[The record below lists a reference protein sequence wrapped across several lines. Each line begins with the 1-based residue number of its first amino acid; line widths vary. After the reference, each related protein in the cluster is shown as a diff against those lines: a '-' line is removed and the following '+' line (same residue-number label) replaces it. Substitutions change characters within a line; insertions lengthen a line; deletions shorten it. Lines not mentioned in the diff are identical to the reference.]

1 MRKFARPVSAIALI
15 LTIVICFSGCGIVDF
30 TKSILTKENTE
41 VTANINNNPDVNNQD
56 NQNNSSF
63 DNADVTPSVDVSTDG
78 TSNNTAV
85 TSGTSGSSKPSSSSG
100 SSSAGSSNN
109 TATQSKPSG
118 STVQTTNKNNSN
130 STTNKPVDE
139 EDLTVEDIKE
149 MPIKDVQDLLFA
161 TNDESTANKILI
173 ACGFEYDAKQGI
185 YYSHL
190 NPLQRKFGFN
200 FVYDMAAP
208 IAGMI
213 YDTKR
218 IEFVYDN
225 REWMIQIWK
234 GQYGITA
241 GAEIGLYNRPMDRV
255 MQYDCADDE
264 ELIEMQFDFYNQN
277 QFVFSRGPEKHWWLT
292 GFKIFNSG
300 VPILIDL
307 DMTLKF
313 TDVAMARAFYNSLK
327 KVAAVSLLDPMTYS
341 ISGSTVK
348 IHW

>member
-1 MRKFARPVSAIALI
+1 MRRFARPVSAIALI

-41 VTANINNNPDVNNQD
+41 VTANLENNTDVFNQDDQNNTPFENTDVLPSTGDTSESTTTAAPGTSASASTGNNN
-56 NQNNSSF
+56 
-63 DNADVTPSVDVSTDG
+63 
-78 TSNNTAV
+78 
-85 TSGTSGSSKPSSSSG
+85 TSGSAGSG
-100 SSSAGSSNN
+100 SSN

-118 STVQTTNKNNSN
+118 STTQTTNKNNSTG
-130 STTNKPVDE
+130 TTNKPVDE
-139 EDLTVEDIKE
+139 DDLTVEDIKE
-149 MPIKDVQDLLFA
+149 MPIKDVQDLLFS
-161 TNDESTANKILI
+161 TNDASTANKILV

-200 FVYDMAAP
+200 FIYDMAAP
-208 IAGMI
+208 MAGMF
-213 YDTKR
+213 YNTKR
-218 IEFVYDN
+218 IEFIYDN

-234 GQYGITA
+234 GQYGITS
-241 GAEIGLYNRPMDRV
+241 GAEIGLYNRPLDRV

-264 ELIEMQFDFYNQN
+264 DLIEMQFDFYNQN

-292 GFKIFNSG
+292 GFKIFNTG

-313 TDVAMARAFYNSLK
+313 TNITMARAFYNSLK
-327 KVAAVSLLDPMTYS
+327 KVAATSLIDPMTYS
-341 ISGSTVK
+341 IKGSTVS
-348 IHW
+348 IYW

>member
-1 MRKFARPVSAIALI
+1 MRRFARPVSAIALI

-41 VTANINNNPDVNNQD
+41 VTANLENNTDISNQD
-56 NQNNSSF
+56 NQNNTPF
-63 DNADVTPSVDVSTDG
+63 ENTDVLPSTGDTSEG
-78 TSNNTAV
+78 TTTAV
-85 TSGTSGSSKPSSSSG
+85 PGTSGSASTGNNSTSGSGSSG
-100 SSSAGSSNN
+100 SSN

-118 STVQTTNKNNSN
+118 STTQTTNKNNSTG
-130 STTNKPVDE
+130 TTNKPVDE
-139 EDLTVEDIKE
+139 DDLTVEDIKE

-161 TNDESTANKILI
+161 TNDASTANKILV

-200 FVYDMAAP
+200 FIYDMAAP
-208 IAGMI
+208 MAGMF

-218 IEFVYDN
+218 IEFIYDN

-234 GQYGITA
+234 GQYGITS
-241 GAEIGLYNRPMDRV
+241 GAEIGLYNRPLDRV

-264 ELIEMQFDFYNQN
+264 DLIEMQFDFYNQN

-292 GFKIFNSG
+292 GFKIFNTG

-313 TDVAMARAFYNSLK
+313 TNITMARAFYNSLK
-327 KVAAVSLLDPMTYS
+327 KVAVASILDPMTYS
-341 ISGSTVK
+341 IQGSTVK

>member
-1 MRKFARPVSAIALI
+1 MRRFARPVSAIALI

-41 VTANINNNPDVNNQD
+41 VTANLQNNTDISDQD
-56 NQNNSSF
+56 NQNNTPF
-63 DNADVTPSVDVSTDG
+63 ENTDVLPSTGDTSEG
-78 TSNNTAV
+78 TTTAV
-85 TSGTSGSSKPSSSSG
+85 PGTSGSASTGNNSTSGSGSSG
-100 SSSAGSSNN
+100 SSS

-118 STVQTTNKNNSN
+118 STTQTTNKNNSTG
-130 STTNKPVDE
+130 TTNKPVDE
-139 EDLTVEDIKE
+139 DDLTVEDIKE

-161 TNDESTANKILI
+161 TNDASTANKILV

-200 FVYDMAAP
+200 FIYDMAAP
-208 IAGMI
+208 MAGMF

-218 IEFVYDN
+218 IEFIYDN

-234 GQYGITA
+234 GQYGITS
-241 GAEIGLYNRPMDRV
+241 GAEIGLYNRPLDRV

-264 ELIEMQFDFYNQN
+264 DLIEMQFDFYNQN
-277 QFVFSRGPEKHWWLT
+277 QLVFSRGPEKHWWLT
-292 GFKIFNSG
+292 GFKIFNAG

-313 TDVAMARAFYNSLK
+313 TNITMARAFYNSLK
-327 KVAAVSLLDPMTYS
+327 KVAATSLIDPMTYS
-341 ISGSTVK
+341 IKGSTVS

>member
-1 MRKFARPVSAIALI
+1 MRRFARPVSAIALI

-41 VTANINNNPDVNNQD
+41 VTANLENNTDVFNQD
-56 NQNNSSF
+56 DQNNTPFENTDVLPSTGDTSESTT
-63 DNADVTPSVDVSTDG
+63 NAVP
-78 TSNNTAV
+78 
-85 TSGTSGSSKPSSSSG
+85 GTSGSASTGNNNTSGSAGSG
-100 SSSAGSSNN
+100 SSN

-118 STVQTTNKNNSN
+118 STTQTTNKNNSTG
-130 STTNKPVDE
+130 TTNKPVDE
-139 EDLTVEDIKE
+139 DDLTVEDIKE

-161 TNDESTANKILI
+161 TNDASTANKILV

-200 FVYDMAAP
+200 FIYDMAAP
-208 IAGMI
+208 MAGMF
-213 YDTKR
+213 YNTKR
-218 IEFVYDN
+218 IEFIYDN

-234 GQYGITA
+234 GQYGITS
-241 GAEIGLYNRPMDRV
+241 GAEIGLYNRPLDRV

-264 ELIEMQFDFYNQN
+264 DLIEMQFDFYNQN
-277 QFVFSRGPEKHWWLT
+277 QLVFSRGPEKHWWLT

-313 TDVAMARAFYNSLK
+313 TNITMARAFYNSLK
-327 KVAAVSLLDPMTYS
+327 KVAATSLIDPMTYS
-341 ISGSTVK
+341 IKGSTVS
-348 IHW
+348 IYW

>member
-1 MRKFARPVSAIALI
+1 MSKFARPVSAIALI

-30 TKSILTKENTE
+30 TKSILTKDNTE
-41 VTANINNNPDVNNQD
+41 VTANIENNTDVNSQD
-56 NQNNSSF
+56 VQNNSSVE
-63 DNADVTPSVDVSTDG
+63 NVDVLPSDTVSDST
-78 TSNNTAV
+78 TTATV
-85 TSGTSGSSKPSSSSG
+85 SDVKPSSGSSGSSSSG
-100 SSSAGSSNN
+100 SSAN
-109 TATQSKPSG
+109 TGTQSKPTN
-118 STVQTTNKNNSN
+118 STTQTTNKNNST
-130 STTNKPVDE
+130 STTNKPVVDNNDITE
-139 EDLTVEDIKE
+139 EDIEQ
-149 MPIKDVQDLLFA
+149 MPIKEVQDLLFA
-161 TNDESTANKILI
+161 TTDPNTAGKILV

-200 FVYDMAAP
+200 VIYDMAAP
-208 IAGMI
+208 MAGMF

-234 GQYGITA
+234 GQYGITS

-264 ELIEMQFDFYNQN
+264 DLIEMQFDFYNQN
-277 QFVFSRGPEKHWWLT
+277 ELVFSRGPEKHWWLT
-292 GFKIFNSG
+292 GFKIFNAG

-313 TDVAMARAFYNSLK
+313 TNIAMARAFYNSLK
-327 KVAAVSLLDPMTYS
+327 KVAATSIIDPMTYS
-341 ISGSTVK
+341 IKGSTVY

>member
-1 MRKFARPVSAIALI
+1 MRKLAKPISAIALI
-15 LTIVICFSGCGIVDF
+15 LTIIICFSGCGIVDF

-41 VTANINNNPDVNNQD
+41 VTANLENNTDISNQD
-56 NQNNSSF
+56 NQNDTPFENTDVLPSTGETSESAT
-63 DNADVTPSVDVSTDG
+63 NAVP
-78 TSNNTAV
+78 
-85 TSGTSGSSKPSSSSG
+85 GTSGSASTGTNSTSGSGISG
-100 SSSAGSSNN
+100 SSSTS
-109 TATQSKPSG
+109 TQSKPSG
-118 STVQTTNKNNSN
+118 STTQTTNKNNSTG
-130 STTNKPVDE
+130 TTNKPIDE
-139 EDLTVEDIKE
+139 DDLTVEDIKE

-161 TNDESTANKILI
+161 TNDANTANKILI

-200 FVYDMAAP
+200 FIYDMAAP
-208 IAGMI
+208 MAGMF

-218 IEFVYDN
+218 IEFIYDN

-234 GQYGITA
+234 GQYGITS

-264 ELIEMQFDFYNQN
+264 DLIEMQFDFYNQN
-277 QFVFSRGPEKHWWLT
+277 ELVFSRGPEKHWWLT
-292 GFKIFNSG
+292 GFKIFNAG
-300 VPILIDL
+300 VPLLIDL

-313 TDVAMARAFYNSLK
+313 TDVTMARAFYNSLK
-327 KVAAVSLLDPMTYS
+327 KVAAASLLDPMTYS
-341 ISGSTVK
+341 IKGSTVK

>member
-1 MRKFARPVSAIALI
+1 MRRFARPVSAIALI

-30 TKSILTKENTE
+30 TKSILTKQNTE
-41 VTANINNNPDVNNQD
+41 VTANLQNNTDISNQD
-56 NQNNSSF
+56 NQNNTPFENTDVLPSTG
-63 DNADVTPSVDVSTDG
+63 DNSVG
-78 TSNNTAV
+78 TTAAP
-85 TSGTSGSSKPSSSSG
+85 GTSGSASTGNNSTPGSGSSG
-100 SSSAGSSNN
+100 SSS

-118 STVQTTNKNNSN
+118 STTQTTNNNNSAG
-130 STTNKPVDE
+130 TTNKPVDE
-139 EDLTVEDIKE
+139 DDLTVEDIKE

-161 TNDESTANKILI
+161 TNDASTANKILV

-200 FVYDMAAP
+200 FIYDMAAP
-208 IAGMI
+208 MAGMF

-218 IEFVYDN
+218 IEFIYDN

-234 GQYGITA
+234 GQYGITS
-241 GAEIGLYNRPMDRV
+241 GAEIGLYNRPIDRV

-264 ELIEMQFDFYNQN
+264 DLIEMQFDFYNQN

-313 TDVAMARAFYNSLK
+313 TNITMARAFYNSLK
-327 KVAAVSLLDPMTYS
+327 KVAVASILDPMTYS
-341 ISGSTVK
+341 IQGSTVK

>member
-30 TKSILTKENTE
+30 TKSILTNDNTA
-41 VTANINNNPDVNNQD
+41 VTANINNNPDLNNQNNQNNQD
-56 NQNNSSF
+56 NSSLNNTDVLSS
-63 DNADVTPSVDVSTDG
+63 SVE
-78 TSNNTAV
+78 TSNNTSNPV
-85 TSGTSGSSKPSSSSG
+85 SGTNSTSTTKVSASSSGSNSSGNSGAQSKPSSS
-100 SSSAGSSNN
+100 
-109 TATQSKPSG
+109 TTQKPNG
-118 STVQTTNKNNSN
+118 TT
-130 STTNKPVDE
+130 STTAKPVIDNE
-139 EDLTVEDIKE
+139 DDLTVEDIKE

-161 TNDESTANKILI
+161 TNDESTANKILV

-225 REWMIQIWK
+225 REWMVQIWK
-234 GQYGITA
+234 GQYGITS
-241 GAEIGLYNRPMDRV
+241 GAEIGLYNRPLDRV

-264 ELIEMQFDFYNQN
+264 DLIEMQFDFYNQN
-277 QFVFSRGPEKHWWLT
+277 QLVFSRGPEKHWWLT
-292 GFKIFNSG
+292 GFKIFNAG

-313 TDVAMARAFYNSLK
+313 TNITMARAFYNSLK
-327 KVAAVSLLDPMTYS
+327 KVAVASLIDPMTYS
-341 ISGSTVK
+341 IKGSTVK

>member
-1 MRKFARPVSAIALI
+1 MRRFARPVSAIALI

-41 VTANINNNPDVNNQD
+41 VTANLENNTDVFNQDDQNNTPFENTDVLPSTGDTSESTTTAAPGTSASASTGNNN
-56 NQNNSSF
+56 
-63 DNADVTPSVDVSTDG
+63 
-78 TSNNTAV
+78 
-85 TSGTSGSSKPSSSSG
+85 TSGSAGSG
-100 SSSAGSSNN
+100 SSN

-118 STVQTTNKNNSN
+118 STTQTTNKNNSTG
-130 STTNKPVDE
+130 TTNKPVDE
-139 EDLTVEDIKE
+139 DDLTVEDIKE
-149 MPIKDVQDLLFA
+149 MPIKDVQDLLFS
-161 TNDESTANKILI
+161 TNDASTANKILV

-200 FVYDMAAP
+200 FIYDMAAP
-208 IAGMI
+208 MAGMF

-218 IEFVYDN
+218 IEFIYDN

-234 GQYGITA
+234 GQYGITS
-241 GAEIGLYNRPMDRV
+241 GAEIGLYNRPIDRV

-264 ELIEMQFDFYNQN
+264 DLIEMQFDFYNQN
-277 QFVFSRGPEKHWWLT
+277 QLVFSRGPEKHWWLT
-292 GFKIFNSG
+292 GFKIFNTG

-313 TDVAMARAFYNSLK
+313 TNITMARAFYNSLK
-327 KVAAVSLLDPMTYS
+327 KVAATSLIDPMTYS
-341 ISGSTVK
+341 IKGSTVS
-348 IHW
+348 IYW

>member
-1 MRKFARPVSAIALI
+1 MRRFARPVSAIALI

-41 VTANINNNPDVNNQD
+41 VTANLQNNTDISDQG
-56 NQNNSSF
+56 NQNNTPF
-63 DNADVTPSVDVSTDG
+63 ENTDVLPSTGDTSEG
-78 TSNNTAV
+78 TTTAV
-85 TSGTSGSSKPSSSSG
+85 PGTSGSASTGNNSTSGSGSSG
-100 SSSAGSSNN
+100 SSS

-118 STVQTTNKNNSN
+118 STTQTTNKNNSTG
-130 STTNKPVDE
+130 TTNKPVDE
-139 EDLTVEDIKE
+139 DDLTVEDIKE

-161 TNDESTANKILI
+161 TNDASTANKILV

-200 FVYDMAAP
+200 FIYDMAAP
-208 IAGMI
+208 MAGMF

-218 IEFVYDN
+218 IEFIYDN

-234 GQYGITA
+234 GQYGITS
-241 GAEIGLYNRPMDRV
+241 GAEIGLYNRPLDRV

-264 ELIEMQFDFYNQN
+264 DLIEMQFDFYNQN

-292 GFKIFNSG
+292 GFKIFNAG
-300 VPILIDL
+300 VPMLIDL

-313 TDVAMARAFYNSLK
+313 TNITMARAFYNSLK
-327 KVAAVSLLDPMTYS
+327 KVAATSLIDPMTYS
-341 ISGSTVK
+341 IKGSTVS

>member
-1 MRKFARPVSAIALI
+1 MRRFARPVSAIALI

-41 VTANINNNPDVNNQD
+41 VTANLENNTDVFNQDDQNNTPFENTDVLPSTGDTSESTTTAAPGTSASASTGNNN
-56 NQNNSSF
+56 
-63 DNADVTPSVDVSTDG
+63 
-78 TSNNTAV
+78 
-85 TSGTSGSSKPSSSSG
+85 TSGSAGSG
-100 SSSAGSSNN
+100 SSN

-118 STVQTTNKNNSN
+118 STTQTTNNNNSAG
-130 STTNKPVDE
+130 TTNKPVDE
-139 EDLTVEDIKE
+139 DDLTVEDIKE
-149 MPIKDVQDLLFA
+149 MPIKDVQDLLFS
-161 TNDESTANKILI
+161 TNDASTANKILV

-190 NPLQRKFGFN
+190 NPLQRQFGFN
-200 FVYDMAAP
+200 FIYDMAAP
-208 IAGMI
+208 MAGMF

-218 IEFVYDN
+218 IEFIYDN

-234 GQYGITA
+234 GQYGITS
-241 GAEIGLYNRPMDRV
+241 GAEIGLYNRPLDRV

-264 ELIEMQFDFYNQN
+264 DLIEMQFDFYNQN

-313 TDVAMARAFYNSLK
+313 TNITMARAFYNSLK
-327 KVAAVSLLDPMTYS
+327 KVAATSIIDPMTYN
-341 ISGSTVK
+341 IKGSTVS
-348 IHW
+348 IYW

>member
-1 MRKFARPVSAIALI
+1 MRRFARPVSAIALI

-30 TKSILTKENTE
+30 TKSILTKQNTE
-41 VTANINNNPDVNNQD
+41 VTANLQNNTDISNQD
-56 NQNNSSF
+56 NQNNTPFENTDVLPSTGDTSVSAT
-63 DNADVTPSVDVSTDG
+63 NASP
-78 TSNNTAV
+78 
-85 TSGTSGSSKPSSSSG
+85 GTSGSASTGNNSTPGSGSSG
-100 SSSAGSSNN
+100 SSS

-118 STVQTTNKNNSN
+118 STTQTTNNNNSAG
-130 STTNKPVDE
+130 TTNKPVDE
-139 EDLTVEDIKE
+139 DDLTVEDIKE

-161 TNDESTANKILI
+161 TNDASTANKILI

-190 NPLQRKFGFN
+190 NPLQRQFGFN
-200 FVYDMAAP
+200 FIYDMAAP
-208 IAGMI
+208 MAGMF

-218 IEFVYDN
+218 IEFIYDN

-234 GQYGITA
+234 GQYGITS

-264 ELIEMQFDFYNQN
+264 DLIEMQFDFYNQN

-313 TDVAMARAFYNSLK
+313 TNITMARAFYNSLK
-327 KVAAVSLLDPMTYS
+327 KVAVASILDPMTYS
-341 ISGSTVK
+341 IQGSTVK

>member
-1 MRKFARPVSAIALI
+1 MRKFARPASAIALI

-41 VTANINNNPDVNNQD
+41 VTANIENNTDVNNR
-56 NQNNSSF
+56 NNTGF
-63 DNADVTPSVDVSTDG
+63 ENTDVIPSTDDTSESTTNTVPA
-78 TSNNTAV
+78 TSNSV
-85 TSGTSGSSKPSSSSG
+85 SSG
-100 SSSAGSSNN
+100 SSSSSKPSGSGSAS
-109 TATQSKPSG
+109 TSGTQSKPSG
-118 STVQTTNKNNSN
+118 GTTQKPSGTT
-130 STTNKPVDE
+130 STTNKPVVDNEDE
-139 EDLTVEDIKE
+139 LTVEDIKE

-161 TNDESTANKILI
+161 TNDESTANKILV

-190 NPLQRKFGFN
+190 NPLQRQFGFN

-208 IAGMI
+208 LAGMI

-225 REWMIQIWK
+225 REWMVQIWK
-234 GQYGITA
+234 GQYGITS
-241 GAEIGLYNRPMDRV
+241 GAEIGLYNRPLDRV

-264 ELIEMQFDFYNQN
+264 DLIEMQFDFYNQN
-277 QFVFSRGPEKHWWLT
+277 QLVFSRGPEKHWWLT
-292 GFKIFNSG
+292 GFKIFNTG

-313 TDVAMARAFYNSLK
+313 TNIEMARAFYNSLK
-327 KVAAVSLLDPMTYS
+327 KVAATSLLDPMTYS
-341 ISGSTVK
+341 IKGSTVK

>member
-1 MRKFARPVSAIALI
+1 MRRFARPVSAIALI

-41 VTANINNNPDVNNQD
+41 VTANLQNNTDISDQD
-56 NQNNSSF
+56 NQNNTPF
-63 DNADVTPSVDVSTDG
+63 ENTDVLPSTGDTSEG
-78 TSNNTAV
+78 TTTAV
-85 TSGTSGSSKPSSSSG
+85 PGTSGSASTGNNSTSGSGSSG
-100 SSSAGSSNN
+100 SSS

-118 STVQTTNKNNSN
+118 STTQTTNKNNSTG
-130 STTNKPVDE
+130 TTNKPVDE
-139 EDLTVEDIKE
+139 DDLTVEDIKE

-161 TNDESTANKILI
+161 TNDASTANKILV

-200 FVYDMAAP
+200 FIYDMAAP
-208 IAGMI
+208 MAGMF

-218 IEFVYDN
+218 IEFIYDN

-234 GQYGITA
+234 GQYGITS
-241 GAEIGLYNRPMDRV
+241 GAEIGLYNRPLDRV
-255 MQYDCADDE
+255 MQYDCANDE
-264 ELIEMQFDFYNQN
+264 DLIEMQFDFYNQN
-277 QFVFSRGPEKHWWLT
+277 QLVFSRGPEKHWWLT
-292 GFKIFNSG
+292 GFKIFNAG

-313 TDVAMARAFYNSLK
+313 TNITMARAFYNSLK
-327 KVAAVSLLDPMTYS
+327 KVAATSLIDPMTYS
-341 ISGSTVK
+341 IKGSTVS
-348 IHW
+348 IYW

>member
-1 MRKFARPVSAIALI
+1 MRRFARPVSAIALI

-30 TKSILTKENTE
+30 TKSILTKQNTE
-41 VTANINNNPDVNNQD
+41 VTANLQNNTDISNQD
-56 NQNNSSF
+56 NQNNTPF
-63 DNADVTPSVDVSTDG
+63 ENTDVLPSTGDTSEG
-78 TSNNTAV
+78 TTTAV
-85 TSGTSGSSKPSSSSG
+85 PGTSGSASTGNNSTSGSGSSG
-100 SSSAGSSNN
+100 SSS

-118 STVQTTNKNNSN
+118 STTQTTNKNNSTG
-130 STTNKPVDE
+130 TTNKPVDE
-139 EDLTVEDIKE
+139 DDLTVEDIKE

-161 TNDESTANKILI
+161 TNDASTANKILV

-200 FVYDMAAP
+200 FIYDMAAP
-208 IAGMI
+208 MAGMV

-218 IEFVYDN
+218 IEFIYDN

-234 GQYGITA
+234 GQYGITS
-241 GAEIGLYNRPMDRV
+241 GAEIGLYNRPLDRV

-264 ELIEMQFDFYNQN
+264 DLIEMQFDFYNQN

-292 GFKIFNSG
+292 GFKIFNAG
-300 VPILIDL
+300 VPMLIDL

-313 TDVAMARAFYNSLK
+313 TNITMARAFYNSLK
-327 KVAAVSLLDPMTYS
+327 KVAATSLIDPMTYS
-341 ISGSTVK
+341 IKGSTVS

>member
-1 MRKFARPVSAIALI
+1 MRRFARPVSAIALI

-30 TKSILTKENTE
+30 TKSILTKQNTE
-41 VTANINNNPDVNNQD
+41 VTANLQNNTDISNQD
-56 NQNNSSF
+56 NQNNTPF
-63 DNADVTPSVDVSTDG
+63 ENTDVLPSTGDTSEG
-78 TSNNTAV
+78 TTTAV
-85 TSGTSGSSKPSSSSG
+85 PGTSGSASTGNNSTSGSG
-100 SSSAGSSNN
+100 SSNSSN
-109 TATQSKPSG
+109 TATQPKPSG
-118 STVQTTNKNNSN
+118 STTQTTNKNNSTG
-130 STTNKPVDE
+130 TTNKPVDE
-139 EDLTVEDIKE
+139 DDLTVEDIKE

-161 TNDESTANKILI
+161 TNDASTANKILV

-200 FVYDMAAP
+200 FIYDMAAP
-208 IAGMI
+208 MAGMF

-218 IEFVYDN
+218 IEFIYDN

-234 GQYGITA
+234 GQYGITS
-241 GAEIGLYNRPMDRV
+241 GAEIGLYNRPLDRV

-264 ELIEMQFDFYNQN
+264 DLIEMQFDFYNQN

-292 GFKIFNSG
+292 GFKIFNAG
-300 VPILIDL
+300 VPMLIDL

-313 TDVAMARAFYNSLK
+313 TNITMARAFYNSLK
-327 KVAAVSLLDPMTYS
+327 KVAATSLIDPMTYS
-341 ISGSTVK
+341 IKGSTVS

>member
-1 MRKFARPVSAIALI
+1 MRRFARPVSAIALI

-30 TKSILTKENTE
+30 TKSILTKQNTE
-41 VTANINNNPDVNNQD
+41 VTANLQNNTDISNQD
-56 NQNNSSF
+56 NQNNTPF
-63 DNADVTPSVDVSTDG
+63 ENTDVLPSTGDTSVG
-78 TSNNTAV
+78 TTAAP
-85 TSGTSGSSKPSSSSG
+85 GTSGSASTGNNNTSGSAGSG
-100 SSSAGSSNN
+100 SSN

-118 STVQTTNKNNSN
+118 STTQTTNNNNSAG
-130 STTNKPVDE
+130 TTNKPVDE
-139 EDLTVEDIKE
+139 DDLTVEDIKE
-149 MPIKDVQDLLFA
+149 MPIKDVQDLLFS
-161 TNDESTANKILI
+161 TNDASTANKILV

-190 NPLQRKFGFN
+190 NPLQRQFGFN
-200 FVYDMAAP
+200 FIYDMAAP
-208 IAGMI
+208 MAGMF

-218 IEFVYDN
+218 IEFIYDN

-234 GQYGITA
+234 GQYGITS
-241 GAEIGLYNRPMDRV
+241 GAEIGLYNRPLDRV

-264 ELIEMQFDFYNQN
+264 DLIEMQFDFYNQN

-313 TDVAMARAFYNSLK
+313 TNITMARAFYNSLK
-327 KVAAVSLLDPMTYS
+327 KVAATSLIDPMTYS
-341 ISGSTVK
+341 IKGSTVS
-348 IHW
+348 IYW

>member
-1 MRKFARPVSAIALI
+1 MRRFARPVSAIALI

-41 VTANINNNPDVNNQD
+41 VTANLQNNTDISDQD
-56 NQNNSSF
+56 NQNNTPF
-63 DNADVTPSVDVSTDG
+63 ENTDVLPSTGDTSEG
-78 TSNNTAV
+78 TTTAV
-85 TSGTSGSSKPSSSSG
+85 PGTSGSASTGNNSTSGAGSSG
-100 SSSAGSSNN
+100 SSS

-118 STVQTTNKNNSN
+118 STTQTTNKNNSTG
-130 STTNKPVDE
+130 TTNKPVDE
-139 EDLTVEDIKE
+139 DDLTVEDIKE

-161 TNDESTANKILI
+161 TNDASTANKILV

-200 FVYDMAAP
+200 FIYDMAAP
-208 IAGMI
+208 MAGMF

-218 IEFVYDN
+218 IEFIYDN

-234 GQYGITA
+234 GQYGITS
-241 GAEIGLYNRPMDRV
+241 GAEIGLYNRPLDRV

-264 ELIEMQFDFYNQN
+264 DLIEMQFDFYNQN
-277 QFVFSRGPEKHWWLT
+277 QLVFSRGPEKHWWLT
-292 GFKIFNSG
+292 GFKIFNAG
-300 VPILIDL
+300 VPMLIDL

-313 TDVAMARAFYNSLK
+313 TNITMARAFYNSLK
-327 KVAAVSLLDPMTYS
+327 KVAATSLIDPMTYS
-341 ISGSTVK
+341 IKGSTVS

>member
-1 MRKFARPVSAIALI
+1 MRRFARPVSAIALI

-41 VTANINNNPDVNNQD
+41 VTANLQNNTDISDQD
-56 NQNNSSF
+56 NQNNTPF
-63 DNADVTPSVDVSTDG
+63 ENTDVLPSTGDTSEG
-78 TSNNTAV
+78 TTTAV
-85 TSGTSGSSKPSSSSG
+85 PGTSGSASTGNNSTSGSGSSG
-100 SSSAGSSNN
+100 SSS

-118 STVQTTNKNNSN
+118 STTQTTNKNNSTG
-130 STTNKPVDE
+130 TTNKPVDE
-139 EDLTVEDIKE
+139 DDLTVEDIKE

-161 TNDESTANKILI
+161 TNDASTANKILV

-200 FVYDMAAP
+200 FIYDMAAP
-208 IAGMI
+208 MAGMF

-218 IEFVYDN
+218 IEFIYDN

-234 GQYGITA
+234 GQYGITS
-241 GAEIGLYNRPMDRV
+241 GAEIGLYNRPLDRV

-264 ELIEMQFDFYNQN
+264 DLIEMQFDFYNQN

-292 GFKIFNSG
+292 GFKIFNAG
-300 VPILIDL
+300 VPMLIDL

-313 TDVAMARAFYNSLK
+313 TNITMARAFYNSLK
-327 KVAAVSLLDPMTYS
+327 KVAATSLIDPMTYS
-341 ISGSTVK
+341 IKGSTVS
-348 IHW
+348 IRW

>member
-1 MRKFARPVSAIALI
+1 MRRFARPVSAIALI

-41 VTANINNNPDVNNQD
+41 VTANLQNNTDISDQD
-56 NQNNSSF
+56 NQNNTPF
-63 DNADVTPSVDVSTDG
+63 ENTDVLPSTGDTSEG
-78 TSNNTAV
+78 TTTAV
-85 TSGTSGSSKPSSSSG
+85 PGTSGSASTGNNSTSGSGSSG
-100 SSSAGSSNN
+100 SSS

-118 STVQTTNKNNSN
+118 STTQTTNKNNSTG
-130 STTNKPVDE
+130 TTNKPVDE
-139 EDLTVEDIKE
+139 DDLTVEDIKE

-161 TNDESTANKILI
+161 TNDASTANKILV

-200 FVYDMAAP
+200 FIYDMAAP
-208 IAGMI
+208 MAGMF

-218 IEFVYDN
+218 IEFIYDN

-234 GQYGITA
+234 GQYGITS
-241 GAEIGLYNRPMDRV
+241 GAEIGLYNRPLDRV

-264 ELIEMQFDFYNQN
+264 DLIEMQFDFYNQN
-277 QFVFSRGPEKHWWLT
+277 QLVFSRGPEKHWWLT

-313 TDVAMARAFYNSLK
+313 TNITMARAFYNSLK
-327 KVAAVSLLDPMTYS
+327 KVAATSLIDPMTYS
-341 ISGSTVK
+341 IKGSTVK

>member
-1 MRKFARPVSAIALI
+1 MRKSAKSISAIALI
-15 LTIVICFSGCGIVDF
+15 LTILICFSGCGIVDF
-30 TKSILTKENTE
+30 TKSILTKDNTE
-41 VTANINNNPDVNNQD
+41 VTASIENTPDFSEQNAQD
-56 NQNNSSF
+56 NTYTEAPLSDTIATSDNTNTTGTTSLGNQNNSSQ
-63 DNADVTPSVDVSTDG
+63 
-78 TSNNTAV
+78 
-85 TSGTSGSSKPSSSSG
+85 SSSG
-100 SSSAGSSNN
+100 SSNN
-109 TATQSKPSG
+109 KKPTTQSKPATG
-118 STVQTTNKNNSN
+118 TTQSTTKVPTTSA
-130 STTNKPVDE
+130 TNKPVVDNE
-139 EDLTVEDIKE
+139 DDLTVENIKE

-200 FVYDMAAP
+200 VIYDMAAP
-208 IAGMI
+208 MTGMF

-218 IEFVYDN
+218 IEFVYDEL
-225 REWMIQIWK
+225 EWMVQIWK

-277 QFVFSRGPEKHWWLT
+277 ELVFSRGPEKHWWLT

-313 TDVAMARAFYNSLK
+313 TNITMARAFYNSLK
-327 KVAAVSLLDPMTYS
+327 KVAATSILDPMTYS
-341 ISGSTVK
+341 IKGSTVK

>member
-1 MRKFARPVSAIALI
+1 MRRFARPVSAIALI

-41 VTANINNNPDVNNQD
+41 VTANLQNNTDISDQD
-56 NQNNSSF
+56 NQNNTPF
-63 DNADVTPSVDVSTDG
+63 ENTDVLPSTGDTSEG
-78 TSNNTAV
+78 TTTAV
-85 TSGTSGSSKPSSSSG
+85 PGTSGSASTGNNSTSGSGSSG
-100 SSSAGSSNN
+100 SSS

-118 STVQTTNKNNSN
+118 STTQTTNKNNSTG
-130 STTNKPVDE
+130 TTNKPVDE
-139 EDLTVEDIKE
+139 DDLTVEDIKE

-161 TNDESTANKILI
+161 TNDASTANKILV

-200 FVYDMAAP
+200 FIYDMAAP
-208 IAGMI
+208 MAGMV

-218 IEFVYDN
+218 IEFIYDN

-234 GQYGITA
+234 GQYGITS
-241 GAEIGLYNRPMDRV
+241 GAEIGLYNRPLDRV

-264 ELIEMQFDFYNQN
+264 DLIEMQFDFYNQN

-292 GFKIFNSG
+292 GFKIFNAG
-300 VPILIDL
+300 VPMLIDL

-313 TDVAMARAFYNSLK
+313 TNITMARAFYNSLK
-327 KVAAVSLLDPMTYS
+327 KVAATSLIDPMTYS
-341 ISGSTVK
+341 IKGSTVS